1 MLHLEK
7 ILPTP
12 IHVGVFISMQYKTIN
27 EVVSAKQLLHR
38 HAFLKFCIMWDQFL
52 VKYMEHKAIHT
63 VCETEIS

>member
-1 MLHLEK
+1 
-7 ILPTP
+7 
-12 IHVGVFISMQYKTIN
+12 MQYKTIN

-38 HAFLKFCIMWDQFL
+38 HAFLKICIMWDQFL